1 MKEGENMNETL
12 YDSIWRQALFYKKHN
27 PDAGPV
33 EIYGHIEKTNITDT
47 EEIREV
53 FECISNAIKHGK
65 GE

>member
-1 MKEGENMNETL
+1 MNETL
-12 YDSIWRQALFYKKHN
+12 YDSIWRQALFYKKQN

-33 EIYGHIEKTNITDT
+33 EIYGHIEETNITDT

-65 GE
+65 GD